1 MHPEISVFPS
11 KMFYEGRLLD
21 GANMAGIRS
30 RPWHGTSLL
39 SPYRFFDVQGQH
51 SAAPTGHSLVNHAE
65 VRVALQLYHRLTVDF
80 PRYDFKGK
88 IGIITPYKSQLREL
102 KMQFQRQLGED
113 VASEIEFNTTDA
125 FQGREAEIIIFSCVR
140 ASPGSGIG
148 FLNDIRRMNVGLTRA
163 KCSLWVLGNS
173 QSLMKGEF
181 WAKLVEESKARDRYT
196 TGTLEN
202 MLRAPTQVVHKV
214 EDGSANDPTSK
225 QTAAGPASLDV
236 KMGGISDDEEG
247 EITDVKIEI
256 RNIKQETKP
265 VTQSTKAIKQ
275 EIKVPTGPAKL
286 IKPELPR
293 PNSLIPPIP
302 RPVIKSTVATTTRP
316 GSLKRKL
323 SSADDT
329 RNTKELASSRSASVQ
344 SHRASDTEMKDTSD
358 RGSSARP
365 SSRNSDKPVLP
376 PPGPNGTG
384 GGQGTA
390 GNMNG
395 KGPPSRPPAVVRKK
409 ADPFIRKKR

>member
-1 MHPEISVFPS
+1 MY
-11 KMFYEGRLLD
+11 KRQ
-21 GANMAGIRS
+21 
-30 RPWHGTSLL
+30 SLL

-196 TGTLEN
+196 TGALEN
-202 MLRAPTQVVHKV
+202 MLRAPTQIMQKV
-214 EDGSANDPTSK
+214 EDGTANDPTSK
-225 QTAAGPASLDV
+225 QSVGGPASVDV
-236 KMGGISDDEEG
+236 KMSGLSDDEEG
-247 EITDVKIEI
+247 EIKDVKVEGAH
-256 RNIKQETKP
+256 IKQEVKHAPQP
-265 VTQSTKAIKQ
+265 VKAIKQ
-275 EIKVPTGPAKL
+275 EVKVPTGPAKL
-286 IKPELPR
+286 IKPEPR
-293 PNSLIPPIP
+293 RPSSLIPPIP
-302 RPVIKSTVATTTRP
+302 RPASKSTAAIPAAP

-323 SSADDT
+323 SSTDDP
-329 RNTKELASSRSASVQ
+329 RNSKEPASSRSTSVQ
-344 SHRASDTEMKDTSD
+344 SHRDSDTEMRDGSD
-358 RGSSARP
+358 GASSARP
-365 SSRNSDKPVLP
+365 SSKNSDTLSAANGSSKSSLAPSATNG
-376 PPGPNGTG
+376 GP
-384 GGQGTA
+384 A
-390 GNMNG
+390 GNING
-395 KGPPSRPPAVVRKK
+395 KGLPSRPPAVIRKK